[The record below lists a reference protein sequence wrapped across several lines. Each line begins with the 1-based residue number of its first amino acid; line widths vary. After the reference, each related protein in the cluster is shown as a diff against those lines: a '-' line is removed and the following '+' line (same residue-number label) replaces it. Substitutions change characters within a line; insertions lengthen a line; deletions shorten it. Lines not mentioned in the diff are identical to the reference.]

1 MREGPDVTLSVSIPR
16 FADLRLEHLLLDV
29 NGTLTNRGALM
40 DDVGGRVERL
50 KDELD
55 IYLVSANTFGNLD
68 SIAESL
74 RVTAIPVATG
84 EDKLRLLDQLGREHC
99 AVIGNGTNDALALEA
114 AAIGFA
120 VLGPEGASAAA
131 LRSADI
137 VCASAVDALDLLLEP
152 KALSATP
159 RR

>member
-1 MREGPDVTLSVSIPR
+1 VTLSVSIPG

-40 DDVGGRVERL
+40 DDVAARVQRL
-50 KDELD
+50 RDELE
-55 IYLVSANTFGNLD
+55 IHLVSANTFGTLD
-68 SIAESL
+68 SIAQSL
-74 RVTAIPVATG
+74 QVAAAAVATG
-84 EDKLRLLDQLGREHC
+84 DDKLRVLDQLGREKC
-99 AVIGNGTNDALALEA
+99 AVIGNGTNDVLVLEA

-137 VCASAVDALDLLLEP
+137 VCASAADALDLLLEP
-152 KALSATP
+152 KALSATL